1 MRRLG
6 ISVYPEHA
14 SLEENKNYISTA
26 SKYGFDRIF
35 TCLLSVNG
43 DKDSIVKEFKETIDH
58 AKKLNFEVIV
68 DVAPCVFKDLGIT
81 YDDLSFFQR
90 MGVDGLRLDE
100 GFTGA
105 EEAMMTYNKENL
117 MIELNVSQPNRYL
130 ENILSY
136 CADTHNI
143 LGCHNFYPKKRS
155 GLSRQLFLETSKNY
169 KKHGIRVAAFV
180 SSAAD
185 NTFGP
190 WPVSEGL
197 CTLEEHR
204 NIKDITVQARDL
216 WNSDFV
222 DDVIIANC
230 FATEDELK
238 ALGELRRGLLTL
250 DVDLEVEL
258 SDVESKILYDELH
271 FYRGDA
277 SEYTVRST
285 MPRVKYAK
293 EEIKPKNT
301 RAIKRGDVII
311 ENSNYARY
319 KGELHIA
326 LLDYENEGN
335 SNVIGRIRED
345 NLIFIDQIKSWQKF
359 KLK

>member
-14 SLEENKNYISTA
+14 SLEDNKNYISTA
-26 SKYGFDRIF
+26 AKYGFDRIF
-35 TCLLSVNG
+35 TCLLSVTG
-43 DKDSIVKEFKETIDH
+43 DKESIVGEFKEIIDH
-58 AKKLNFEVIV
+58 AKSHNFEVIV
-68 DVAPCVFKDLGIT
+68 DVAPCVFEDLDIS

-117 MIELNVSQPNRYL
+117 MIELNVSQPNKYL

-136 CADTHNI
+136 CADSHNI

-155 GLSRQLFLETSKNY
+155 GLSRELFLKTSKNY

-180 SSAAD
+180 NSKDA
-185 NTFGP
+185 TFGP

-204 NIKDITVQARDL
+204 GIKDITVQARDL
-216 WNSDFV
+216 WNTDVV
-222 DDVIIANC
+222 DDVIIASC
-230 FATEDELK
+230 FASEEELK
-238 ALGELRRGLLTL
+238 ALGEIRRGLLTL
-250 DVDLEVEL
+250 DIELEVKL
-258 SDVESKILYDELH
+258 SNTESNILYKEMH

-285 MPRVKYAK
+285 MPRVKYIK
-293 EEIKPKNT
+293 DEIEPKNT
-301 RAIKRGDVII
+301 RSIKRGDVII

-326 LLDYENEGN
+326 LKDYKNEGN
-335 SNVIGRIRED
+335 SNVIGKIRED
-345 NLIFIDQIKSWQKF
+345 NLIFIDQIKPWQKF
-359 KLK
+359 KIK